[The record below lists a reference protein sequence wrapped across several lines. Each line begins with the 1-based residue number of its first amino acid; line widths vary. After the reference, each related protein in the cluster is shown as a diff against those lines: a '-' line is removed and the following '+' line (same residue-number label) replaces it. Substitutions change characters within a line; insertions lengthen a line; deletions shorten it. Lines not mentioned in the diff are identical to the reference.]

1 MIEQHT
7 CGIHILY
14 YRTTAQDEKR
24 MPLTSKRVVKIKK
37 IKYTRVLH
45 TIELSI
51 MNNDKYVE

>member
-24 MPLTSKRVVKIKK
+24 MPLTSKRVVKI
-37 IKYTRVLH
+37 
-45 TIELSI
+45 
-51 MNNDKYVE
+51 